1 MEYKVKITPFAVSQL
16 AETVKYISDVLLV
29 PETAAKWLDV
39 LQSSIKSFSSM
50 PNRFP
55 LTEEQPW
62 REKGIRKLNVKGF
75 LVYYLVDE
83 ERKTV
88 TVTAVVYGRRDQIG
102 ALKELDKENPSIA
115 ALREL
120 QQEMAGVA
128 EEIGITEDDV
138 VQMIAEMRRENGDT
152 MSEEEA
158 IKAIKKAK
166 RSNI

>member
-16 AETVKYISDVLLV
+16 SETVKYISDVLLV

-39 LQSSIKSFSSM
+39 LQSSIASLSLM

-62 REKGIRKLNVKGF
+62 REKGIRKFTIRGF

-88 TVTAVVYGRRDQIG
+88 TVTAVVYGRRDQIS
-102 ALKELDKENPSIA
+102 ALQEINEENPSIA

-120 QQEMAGVA
+120 QQEMAGQTEIKTD
-128 EEIGITEDDV
+128 EEV
-138 VQMIAEMRRENGDT
+138 VELVREIRK
-152 MSEEEA
+152 SHP
-158 IKAIKKAK
+158 
-166 RSNI
+166 

>member
-1 MEYKVKITPFAVSQL
+1 MEYKVKITPFAFSQL
-16 AETVKYISDVLLV
+16 SETVKYISDVLLV

-39 LQSSIKSFSSM
+39 LQSSIKSLSSM

-83 ERKTV
+83 GHKTV

-102 ALKELDKENPSIA
+102 ALKELDKENPSIV

-152 MSEEEA
+152 MSEEEV
-158 IKAIKKAK
+158 IEAIKKAK

>member
-16 AETVKYISDVLLV
+16 AETVKYISDVLLA

-39 LQSSIKSFSSM
+39 LQSSIKSLSSM

-83 ERKTV
+83 GHKTV

-102 ALKELDKENPSIA
+102 ALKELDKENPSIV

-138 VQMIAEMRRENGDT
+138 VQMIAEMRRENGDN
-152 MSEEEA
+152 MSEEEV
-158 IKAIKKAK
+158 IEAIKKAK

>member
-1 MEYKVKITPFAVSQL
+1 MEYKVKITPFALSQL
-16 AETVKYISDVLLV
+16 SETVNYITNVLLV

-39 LQSSIKSFSSM
+39 LQSSIRSLSSM

-75 LVYYLVDE
+75 FVYYLVDE

-88 TVTAVVYGRRDQIG
+88 TVTAVVYGRRDQIS
-102 ALKELDKENPSIA
+102 ALKELDEENPSIA

-120 QQEMAGVA
+120 QQEMAGQT
-128 EEIGITEDDV
+128 EIKT
-138 VQMIAEMRRENGDT
+138 
-152 MSEEEA
+152 EEEVVE
-158 IKAIKKAK
+158 IVREIRK
-166 RSNI
+166 SHP

>member
-1 MEYKVKITPFAVSQL
+1 MEYKVKITPLAYAQL
-16 AETVKYISDVLLV
+16 AETVNYISNILLV

-39 LQSSIKSFSSM
+39 LQTSIKSLSSM

-62 REKGIRKLNVKGF
+62 HERGIRKLNVKGF
-75 LVYYLVDE
+75 FVYYLVNE
-83 ERKTV
+83 EGKTV

-102 ALKELDKENPSIA
+102 VLKELDEENPSIA

-120 QQEMAGVA
+120 QQAMQGVA

-138 VQMIAEMRRENGDT
+138 VQMIAEMRRESGET
-152 MSEEEA
+152 LSEEKVTE
-158 IKAIKKAK
+158 AIKKAK
-166 RSNI
+166 KSNE

>member
-1 MEYKVKITPFAVSQL
+1 MTPLSTSFVRGPFMEYKVKITPFALSQL
-16 AETVKYISDVLLV
+16 SETVNYITNVLLV

-39 LQSSIKSFSSM
+39 LQSSIRSLSSM

-75 LVYYLVDE
+75 FVYYLVDE

-88 TVTAVVYGRRDQIG
+88 TVTAVVYGRRDQIS
-102 ALKELDKENPSIA
+102 ALKELDEENPSIA

-120 QQEMAGVA
+120 QQEMAGQT
-128 EEIGITEDDV
+128 EIKT
-138 VQMIAEMRRENGDT
+138 
-152 MSEEEA
+152 EEEVVE
-158 IKAIKKAK
+158 IVREIRK
-166 RSNI
+166 SHP

>member
-1 MEYKVKITPFAVSQL
+1 MEYKVKITPFAFSQL
-16 AETVKYISDVLLV
+16 AETVNYISGVLLV

-39 LQSSIKSFSSM
+39 LQSSIRSLSSM

-75 LVYYLVDE
+75 FVYYLVDE

-88 TVTAVVYGRRDQIG
+88 TVTAVVYGRRDQIS
-102 ALKELDKENPSIA
+102 ALKELDEENPSIA

-120 QQEMAGVA
+120 QQEMAGQT
-128 EEIGITEDDV
+128 EIKT
-138 VQMIAEMRRENGDT
+138 
-152 MSEEEA
+152 EEEVVE
-158 IKAIKKAK
+158 IVREIRK
-166 RSNI
+166 SHP

>member
-16 AETVKYISDVLLV
+16 SETVKYISDVLLV

-39 LQSSIKSFSSM
+39 LQSSIKSLSSM

-88 TVTAVVYGRRDQIG
+88 TVTAVVYGRRDQIS
-102 ALKELDKENPSIA
+102 ALKELND
-115 ALREL
+115 
-120 QQEMAGVA
+120 
-128 EEIGITEDDV
+128 
-138 VQMIAEMRRENGDT
+138 
-152 MSEEEA
+152 
-158 IKAIKKAK
+158 
-166 RSNI
+166 